1 VTEVVPRRKLLA
13 AVVAVAALALTVP
26 GLARGESADAPGR
39 WRIRKERIAPGLVLL
54 RIRDPKGPNRIRV
67 LEVDRF
73 SALTLDVQLAND
85 HIPGHEQTSSMAAR
99 NGAVAAINGD
109 YTILPSDAGAGRPIN
124 LFAED
129 GTLVTSSLIF
139 GRNFAVSHDEQGVY
153 FGHPKLRALL
163 TRQVSGEQWTIPAW
177 NEAEAMTGQIS
188 AYTVAGGPSF
198 PPPLN
203 ACSARLIP
211 TGVVAWQDGQA
222 GIGHE
227 HTVQAVRCSFNRL
240 KRRGGTV
247 VAAPQGTIESELI
260 TGLVVGETIT
270 LSWSPKANW
279 TGVLDTIGGNPIL
292 VQKGVVTAGTCTGS
306 YFCDRNPRTGVGI
319 NSAGKILLVT
329 VDGRQPGRSVGMTP
343 LEFARLFQSL
353 GATSALNLDGGGSTT
368 MWVEG
373 RIVNRP
379 SGTTERPVGSS
390 LLVLPG
396 PDSEEPVPLPFPPRL
411 APTVRPRTESVDKG
425 PPRPG
430 AEVPARHPLC
440 SALRDP
446 ASTGGML
453 DAVARGEL
461 GVSRDLPRHLE
472 RAVEVFRGQR
482 DCVDLLRNRE

>member
-1 VTEVVPRRKLLA
+1 MLK
-13 AVVAVAALALTVP
+13 
-26 GLARGESADAPGR
+26 
-39 WRIRKERIAPGLVLL
+39 
-54 RIRDPKGPNRIRV
+54 
-67 LEVDRF
+67 VDRF
-73 SALTLDVQLAND
+73 SALTVDVQLAND
-85 HIPGHEQTSSMAAR
+85 RIPGHERTSSMAAR

-109 YTILPSDAGAGRPIN
+109 YTIVPSDAGAGRPIN

-129 GTLVTSSLIF
+129 GNLVTSPLIF
-139 GRNFAVSHDEQGVY
+139 GRNFAVAHDEQNVY
-153 FGHPKLRALL
+153 FGHPKLRAVL
-163 TRQVSGEQWTIPAW
+163 TRQASGEQWAIPAW
-177 NEAEAMTGQIS
+177 NEAEPSAGQIS

-203 ACSARLIP
+203 SCSARLIP
-211 TGVVAWQDGQA
+211 AGVVAWQDGQA

-227 HTVQAVRCSFNRL
+227 HTVQAVRCSFTRL

-247 VAAPQGTIESELI
+247 VAASQATVESELI
-260 TGLVVGETIT
+260 AGLVVGETVT
-270 LSWSPKANW
+270 LSWSPKAVW

-292 VQKGVVTAGTCTGS
+292 VQNGVVTAGTCTGS

-319 NSAGKILLVT
+319 GSAGKILLVT
-329 VDGRQPGRSVGMTP
+329 VDGRQPGKSVGMTP
-343 LEFARLFQSL
+343 LQFAQLFQSL

-396 PDSEEPVPLPFPPRL
+396 PDSEEPVPLPFPPPL
-411 APTVRPRTESVDKG
+411 APTVRPRIESSEG
-425 PPRPG
+425 APQRPG
-430 AEVPARHPLC
+430 AEVLSRHPLC
-440 SALRDP
+440 SVLRDP

-453 DAVARGEL
+453 DAVERGEL
-461 GVSRDLPRHLE
+461 GPPRDLPRHLE

-482 DCVDLLRNRE
+482 DCVDLLRDRE

>member
-1 VTEVVPRRKLLA
+1 VTEVVPWRKLLA

-26 GLARGESADAPGR
+26 GLARGKSAEVPGR
-39 WRIRKERIAPGLVLL
+39 FRVRKDRIAPGLVLL

-67 LEVDRF
+67 LKVDRF

-85 HIPGHEQTSSMAAR
+85 RIPGHEQTSSMAAR

-109 YTILPSDAGAGRPIN
+109 YTIRPSDTGAGRPIN

-129 GTLVTSSLIF
+129 GNLVTSSLIF
-139 GRNFAVSHDEQGVY
+139 GRNFAVSHDEQNVY

-163 TRQVSGEQWTIPAW
+163 VRQVSGEQWTIPAW
-177 NEAEAMTGQIS
+177 NEAEASAGEIS

-203 ACSARLIP
+203 ACSARLMP

-222 GIGHE
+222 GIGHG
-227 HTVQAVRCSFNRL
+227 HTVQAVRCSFSRL
-240 KRRGGTV
+240 KRRGGIV
-247 VAAPQGTIESELI
+247 VAAPQGTVESELI
-260 TGLVVGETIT
+260 AGLVVGETVT
-270 LSWSPKANW
+270 LSWSPKVQW

-292 VQKGVVTAGTCTGS
+292 VQDGVVTAGTCTGS
-306 YFCDRNPRTGVGI
+306 YFCNRNPRTGVGI
-319 NSAGKILLVT
+319 GSAGKILLVT

-379 SGTTERPVGSS
+379 SGTAERPVGSS
-390 LLVLPG
+390 LLVLPTA
-396 PDSEEPVPLPFPPRL
+396 DSEEPVPLPFPPRL
-411 APTVRPRTESVDKG
+411 GQAVRPRIESPEG
-425 PPRPG
+425 APQRRG
-430 AEVPARHPLC
+430 AEAPSRNPLC
-440 SALRDP
+440 LALHDP
-446 ASTGGML
+446 GSTGGML

-461 GVSRDLPRHLE
+461 GPSRDLPRHLE

-482 DCVDLLRNRE
+482 DCVDLLR